1 MDNIYRSYDEVGIK
15 EDVSDIITN
24 ISPTKTPFQSSLRT
38 EKLTQKRHD
47 WQEDSLDATGANAQ
61 VEGFTATPEAM
72 TATVLRSNYTQIL
85 AKVVQ
90 VSGSADASIAHV
102 RAKESAYQ
110 LSKAM
115 LAIKRDLE
123 TALVGSN
130 ATYTVGSDTVARTM
144 ATAYSMVDSSTTVAG
159 GAAPLTEQDILTC
172 MSDLYTSGGE
182 ASLLQIKPSD
192 SQIVAGFAKN
202 SSGGVTR
209 QNLNDQRQ
217 VTNVVDVYVSPWGKV
232 AVSLNRFSLTTAVLL
247 YDPSYW
253 RLLALRNWFRE
264 VLAKTGDSTQQM
276 IVGEF
281 SLKHMNFKA
290 SGAITGIT

>member
-1 MDNIYRSYDEVGIK
+1 MDNIYRSYDEVGVK

-72 TATVLRSNYTQIL
+72 TPTVLRSNYTQIL
-85 AKVVQ
+85 AKVIQ
-90 VSGSADASIAHV
+90 VSGSADATLAHG

-110 LSKAM
+110 MSKAM

-123 TALVGSN
+123 TALVGSTAN
-130 ATYTVGSDTVARTM
+130 YAVGSDTVARTM
-144 ATAYSMVDSSTTVAG
+144 ATAPFMIDASTTVAG
-159 GAAPLTEQDILTC
+159 GTAALTETDITTAL
-172 MSDLYTSGGE
+172 SDLYTSGGE
-182 ASLLQIKPSD
+182 ASNLMVKPTD
-192 SQIVAGFAKN
+192 ALIVAGFAKQAN
-202 SSGGVTR
+202 ASRHFIDGERT
-209 QNLNDQRQ
+209 L
-217 VTNVVDVYVSPWGKV
+217 TNVVDVYVSPWGKV
-232 AVSLNRFSLTTAVLL
+232 DVVLNRFQQTTIALL

-281 SLKHMNFKA
+281 SLKHNNFKA
-290 SGAITGIT
+290 SALINAIT